1 MTEEDTR
8 GEVAVSNPSDFEA
21 VTKVVTFGGVAQVEP
36 AVQHAQKRLDFFC
49 ATNLYSELDPDLCA
63 TQ

>member
-36 AVQHAQKRLDFFC
+36 AVQHAQKRL
-49 ATNLYSELDPDLCA
+49 EI
-63 TQ
+63 